1 MTSCSKIIVEGED
14 PVHVCTL
21 GDTAYPL
28 LPFLMKEFVNG
39 GSNVKEQFLGFKLSS
54 ARAVIECAFGRLK
67 GRFGCLR
74 REMDINI
81 QNLPYVI
88 RVCFCYIIFVSSP
101 KGLSIKIFLKLPRN
115 MTMNSNQPIKAL
127 DIKLVIMCKKKK
139 EVQGKKVEE
148 FL

>member
-21 GDTAYPL
+21 GDPAYPL

-54 ARAVIECAFGRLK
+54 ARVVIECTFGRLK

-74 REMDINI
+74 REMDRNI
-81 QNLPYVI
+81 QNLPYVMHA
-88 RVCFCYIIFVSSP
+88 CFLLHNFCEFRKGTVHPNLVEAAKKYDNEFQPTNKSS
-101 KGLSIKIFLKLPRN
+101 GYQTRN
-115 MTMNSNQPIKAL
+115 HVQEKKESTE
-127 DIKLVIMCKKKK
+127 KKK
-139 EVQGKKVEE
+139 